1 MADSL
6 SLLGRCTVKFSLDFV
21 AIYSISFDL
30 AGLFLLVNSNV
41 SLFSAAHFGHKKK
54 WTETCRFDVFFFF
67 LTERCCSFIPINS
80 LGPYPTSTYQ
90 NKCQSIY
97 HVDVLR
103 RVLLEQIFS
112 LVSGSLRISF
122 K

>member
-6 SLLGRCTVKFSLDFV
+6 SLLGRCTVKFSSDFV
-21 AIYSISFDL
+21 AIYTISFDL
-30 AGLFLLVNSNV
+30 TELFLLVNSNI
-41 SLFSAAHFGHKKK
+41 SLLSAAHFGHKKDGQK
-54 WTETCRFDVFFFF
+54 HADLMVFFFF

-90 NKCQSIY
+90 DKCQSIY